1 MRGSTCTEDES
12 LTLSAGVE
20 TIAGGLTTDGHVG
33 DHLAL
38 LVQLLV
44 PHDAPEPLLVLVDVA
59 VLHFTN
65 QEVLSSL
72 SPARQALKLCL

>member
-20 TIAGGLTTDGHVG
+20 TIAGGFTTDGHVG

-38 LVQLLV
+38 LVPLLV

-59 VLHFTN
+59 VLHLAH
-65 QEVLSSL
+65 QEVVSSL
-72 SPARQALKLCL
+72 SPARQALKLGL